1 MGNYIVGVGR
11 RREICRDKRFQ
22 VEVGFLYK
30 AHIVGHDFRRF
41 ANRHTIDKGLLIGK
55 DALHLHVL
63 KQWTVNLVG
72 ALLCESCASAKNNE
86 QEVQDL
92 FHSATT
98 DLLFVKEESK
108 RRRGLNKANP
118 KWSGCQQS
126 KISPNGSR
134 AGWCRLCWACIVPI
148 PWQSLRAS

>member
-30 AHIVGHDFRRF
+30 TLLVGHDFRRF
-41 ANRHTIDKGLLIGK
+41 ANRHTIDKRLLIGK

-98 DLLFVKEESK
+98 DLLFVKEGSK
-108 RRRGLNKANP
+108 RRSGLNKANP
-118 KWSGCQQS
+118 RWSGCQQS

-134 AGWCRLCWACIVPI
+134 AGMRHAM
-148 PWQSLRAS
+148 LRR